1 VIGEGAVAHFLDR
14 QQSLKNLKDNSGVVL
29 SIASKNDPNN
39 VRFDDGILDATDFVA
54 PQISWSQ
61 KSEAIGKIK
70 RTLNLQTKHMVFLDD
85 RPDERAMIEESFP
98 DMLVLDPN
106 NPYTWKM
113 MNLWCVMNFG
123 NTELDRTQMYQQQ
136 ALRDAVVD
144 NVESDGAADTETLKK
159 LGLVISIGRAKR
171 GDLKRVAELINR
183 TNQWNLCG
191 SRTNFQQV
199 REWHDSDDW
208 KILVAN
214 VSDRFGDMGTVC
226 VAIVTE
232 YEDRIE
238 IPVFVLSCRIFGY
251 GVESAMLEEISKQC
265 GVGERRKMLVG
276 RFRANTQNHPCRN
289 MYSEHGFTLVG
300 DVFQWAGIP
309 ALPHVSWAQVT
320 VST

>member
-1 VIGEGAVAHFLDR
+1 
-14 QQSLKNLKDNSGVVL
+14 
-29 SIASKNDPNN
+29 
-39 VRFDDGILDATDFVA
+39 
-54 PQISWSQ
+54 
-61 KSEAIGKIK
+61 
-70 RTLNLQTKHMVFLDD
+70 
-85 RPDERAMIEESFP
+85 
-98 DMLVLDPN
+98 
-106 NPYTWKM
+106 
-113 MNLWCVMNFG
+113 
-123 NTELDRTQMYQQQ
+123 
-136 ALRDAVVD
+136 
-144 NVESDGAADTETLKK
+144 
-159 LGLVISIGRAKR
+159 
-171 GDLKRVAELINR
+171 
-183 TNQWNLCG
+183 
-191 SRTNFQQV
+191 
-199 REWHDSDDW
+199 
-208 KILVAN
+208 
-214 VSDRFGDMGTVC
+214 MGTVC